1 MKSLWYPGPKVVLCL
16 MADFPTLLYTWNLGI
31 QLFFMPEAWK
41 VYPIRAEPPCIGH
54 YREYSPTSEIFSAIR
69 SKTFGTRCKP
79 AMYITKK
86 KTATTTATKQWGSSS
101 VHVACS
107 AGVFFERAICSRKR
121 HVETSSEASSS
132 LVFFQ
137 SSVKP
142 FSFVGLIVYGHK
154 SKNQKAGDN
163 VYAKLFKYYVLR
175 KRKNSNTHTL

>member
-86 KTATTTATKQWGSSS
+86 K
-101 VHVACS
+101 
-107 AGVFFERAICSRKR
+107 
-121 HVETSSEASSS
+121 
-132 LVFFQ
+132 
-137 SSVKP
+137 
-142 FSFVGLIVYGHK
+142 
-154 SKNQKAGDN
+154 
-163 VYAKLFKYYVLR
+163 
-175 KRKNSNTHTL
+175 NSNNNSNKTMRLLKRTCSLQCRRFLWACNLLAKAPCWNLKRSLLKLGILSIFCKTFFFCRVDCIWP